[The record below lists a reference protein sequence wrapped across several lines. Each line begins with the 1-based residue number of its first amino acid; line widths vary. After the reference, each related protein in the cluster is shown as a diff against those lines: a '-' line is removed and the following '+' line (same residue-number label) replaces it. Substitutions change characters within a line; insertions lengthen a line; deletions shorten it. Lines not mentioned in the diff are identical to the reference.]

1 MCLVLENLD
10 LVKARQT
17 ESTRL
22 SATVSRVHF
31 RLEVVPTSFI
41 WLQGLLQVPQKGA
54 WRDLHGPA
62 NRDVVQDLGVN
73 EQWLGRSLLS
83 RFLSSQRNQKSRA
96 RGPSLCQLGAFC
108 VGHPLGNLLCT
119 VPPAGL
125 IVTWRQLPGACA
137 QSPWTEVE
145 TILSHLSSL
154 T

>member
-83 RFLSSQRNQKSRA
+83 RLSFQAKGIKRA
-96 RGPSLCQLGAFC
+96 GPGD
-108 VGHPLGNLLCT
+108 P
-119 VPPAGL
+119 
-125 IVTWRQLPGACA
+125 ACA
-137 QSPWTEVE
+137 VLEPSAWAIP
-145 TILSHLSSL
+145 
-154 T
+154 